1 MELDEQLL
9 TRMAQSTADGHYFRA
24 TSKSSLEKIFK
35 QIDEMEKSKIDVTQ
49 YSQTKD
55 EYLGWLL
62 LAALALLLE
71 IILGLFYFRSTP

>member
-9 TRMAQSTADGHYFRA
+9 TNMAKSTIDGQYFRA
-24 TSKSSLEKIFK
+24 TNKSSLQKIFK

-49 YSQTKD
+49 YAQTKD
-55 EYLGWLL
+55 EYFGWLI
-62 LAALALLLE
+62 LAAIALLLE